1 MINKERKKIYN
12 KRHVHTP
19 KKKITKKAEN
29 NLANF
34 YSEVNSRICYF
45 NGSSIRHDCFCL
57 RNEILVYRLR
67 KIAVIFCHG
76 GMHLDNPRHNKVIR
90 GIDYYC

>member
-1 MINKERKKIYN
+1 MINKERKKYTT
-12 KRHVHTP
+12 KGTFTLL
-19 KKKITKKAEN
+19 KKNYQKAEN
-29 NLANF
+29 NLANI

-76 GMHLDNPRHNKVIR
+76 GMHLDKPRHNKVIR
-90 GIDYYC
+90 GVEYYY